1 MEEDKELERIIKEK
15 MKRLMEK
22 REEEEK
28 YNAIINLTSENFFKI
43 INGEKPVLVDF
54 WAEWCMPCKI
64 MHPIFERL
72 ARRFKDKIIFA
83 RLNVDEY
90 GEIASLF
97 RVFSIPTFILFYK
110 GNPVD
115 AVVGAVGE
123 EGLLKLLRKYIVEE

>member
-1 MEEDKELERIIKEK
+1 MEEDKELDRIIKEK
-15 MKRLMEK
+15 MRRLMEK
-22 REEEEK
+22 KEEK
-28 YNAIINLTSENFFKI
+28 YNTIINLTSENFFKV

-54 WAEWCMPCKI
+54 WAEWCMPCRI

-72 ARRFKDKIIFA
+72 AVKFKDKVIFA

-97 RVFSIPTFILFYK
+97 RVFSIPTFILFHK
-110 GNPVD
+110 GNPID

-123 EGLLKLLRKYIVEE
+123 EGLLKLLRKYIVED